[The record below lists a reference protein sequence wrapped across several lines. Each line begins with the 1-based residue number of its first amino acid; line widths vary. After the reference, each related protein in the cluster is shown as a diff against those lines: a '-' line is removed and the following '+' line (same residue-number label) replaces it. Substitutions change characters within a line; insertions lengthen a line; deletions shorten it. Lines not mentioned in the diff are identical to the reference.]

1 MGSFDLKDNSL
12 FTQKEASME
21 EVRRR
26 NEPKLVATAGLLYD
40 LVMRL
45 NSQNKSVVVMI
56 TPHGENTIELHH
68 HWEEI
73 ILATLKDIKFGGGEQ
88 EWRIIICM

>member
-1 MGSFDLKDNSL
+1 MGSFDLKDKFL
-12 FTQKEASME
+12 ITLKESSME

-26 NEPKLVATAGLLYD
+26 NESKLAAKTGLLCV

-45 NSQNKSVVVMI
+45 NGQNKSVVVMI
-56 TPHGENTIELHH
+56 TPHGEDTIELHH

-73 ILATLKDIKFGGGEQ
+73 ILATLKDIKFPKI
-88 EWRIIICM
+88 RILNMAQVFH

>member
-1 MGSFDLKDNSL
+1 VGTFDLKDNSL

-21 EVRRR
+21 E
-26 NEPKLVATAGLLYD
+26 LVAKAGLLCD

-45 NSQNKSVVVMI
+45 NSQNRSVVVMI

-73 ILATLKDIKFGGGEQ
+73 ILATLKDIKFPNI
-88 EWRIIICM
+88 RILKMAHQVFH

>member
-1 MGSFDLKDNSL
+1 
-12 FTQKEASME
+12 
-21 EVRRR
+21 
-26 NEPKLVATAGLLYD
+26 
-40 LVMRL
+40 
-45 NSQNKSVVVMI
+45 MI